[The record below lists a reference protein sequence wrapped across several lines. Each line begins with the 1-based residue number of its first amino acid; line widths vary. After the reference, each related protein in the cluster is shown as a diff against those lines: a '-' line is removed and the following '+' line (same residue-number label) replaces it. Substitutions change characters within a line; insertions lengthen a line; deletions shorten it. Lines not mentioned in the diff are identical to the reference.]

1 MMSAS
6 TTTISRGISRSGVV
20 GLSLLVAFL
29 IACPFLLPTYWTFIF
44 GEILIMVLFAMS
56 FNLLLGYSG
65 LLSFGQAGFFGV
77 GAYAAALLILQ
88 GWHSLTLILLAGLA
102 AAGLAALVIGYLCV
116 RRDEIYFAMI
126 TLGFGMMLF
135 TIAHNWIELTG
146 GSDGLPLGE
155 LPALRLPGMEF
166 SLFDPRVMYLFILF
180 VVLCAIFFLWRL
192 VRSPFGLILTAVREN
207 KERLAFVGADV
218 RRVRLTAFTIAGA
231 LAGLAGALFCLFN
244 SMATPD
250 FMHWSYSARP
260 VLMTIL
266 GGSGVFL
273 GPAFGAAVFF
283 LLEQA
288 ITQMTDNWMI
298 FLGAILIPV
307 VIFFPRGI
315 LGTLVFYWEQRRN
328 GRR

>member
-1 MMSAS
+1 MKNHFSYQKS
-6 TTTISRGISRSGVV
+6 VV
-20 GLSLLVAFL
+20 LLTFLAAFL
-29 IACPFLLPTYWTFIF
+29 ICCPFLLPTYWTFIL
-44 GEILIMVLFAMS
+44 GEILIMTLFSMS
-56 FNLLLGYSG
+56 FNLLLGYTG

-77 GAYAAALLILQ
+77 GAYSTALLILKGCQ
-88 GWHSLTLILLAGLA
+88 SLSLIMLAGIVSATLA
-102 AAGLAALVIGYLCV
+102 AAVIGFLCV

-146 GSDGLPLGE
+146 GSDGLPLAI
-155 LPALRLPGMEF
+155 LPSLQLPGVEL
-166 SLFDPRVMYLFILF
+166 SLFDPRNMYFFILA
-180 VVLCAIFFLWRL
+180 VVIVGIFFLWRL
-192 VRSPFGLILTAVREN
+192 VQSPFGLILTAVREN
-207 KERLAFVGADV
+207 KERLTFVGADV
-218 RRVRLTAFTIAGA
+218 RMVRLTAFTIAGG
-231 LAGLAGALFCLFN
+231 LAGLSGALFCLFN

-250 FMHWSYSARP
+250 FMHWSYSAKP

-266 GGSGVFL
+266 GGSEVFL

-288 ITQMTDNWMI
+288 ITTMTDNWMI

-315 LGTLVFYWEQRRN
+315 MGTIIKYFERRREAN
-328 GRR
+328 RQ

>member
-1 MMSAS
+1 
-6 TTTISRGISRSGVV
+6 
-20 GLSLLVAFL
+20 
-29 IACPFLLPTYWTFIF
+29 
-44 GEILIMVLFAMS
+44 LIMVLFAMS

-77 GAYAAALLILQ
+77 GSYTTALLILK
-88 GWHSLTLILLAGLA
+88 GWQSLTLIMLAGIFSAALA
-102 AAGLAALVIGYLCV
+102 AAVIGYLCV

-146 GSDGLPLGE
+146 GSDGLPLAVI
-155 LPALRLPGMEF
+155 PSLRLPGLEL
-166 SLFDPRVMYLFILF
+166 SLFDPRNMYLFILA
-180 VVLCAIFFLWRL
+180 VVLAGIFILWRL

-218 RRVRLTAFTIAGA
+218 RLVRLTAFTIAGG
-231 LAGLAGALFCLFN
+231 LAGLSGALFCLFN

-250 FMHWSYSARP
+250 FMHWSYSAKP

-266 GGSGVFL
+266 GGSEIFL

-288 ITQMTDNWMI
+288 ITTMTDNWMI

-315 LGTLVFYWEQRRN
+315 LGTIVKYFDRRREAN
-328 GRR
+328 RQ

>member
-1 MMSAS
+1 MKKQPNYPK
-6 TTTISRGISRSGVV
+6 TGI
-20 GLSLLVAFL
+20 FL
-29 IACPFLLPTYWTFIF
+29 IFLIGFLIGCPFFLPTYWTFIL
-44 GEILIMVLFAMS
+44 GEILIMALFSMS

-77 GAYAAALLILQ
+77 GAYAAALLILK
-88 GWHSLTLILLAGLA
+88 GWQSLSLILLVGVFSAALA
-102 AAGLAALVIGYLCV
+102 AAAIGYLCV

-146 GSDGLPLGE
+146 GSDGLPLAA
-155 LPALRLPGMEF
+155 LPTLRLPGLEL
-166 SLFDPRVMYLFILF
+166 SLFDPRNMYLFILAVF
-180 VVLCAIFFLWRL
+180 LAGIFLLWRL

-218 RRVRLTAFTIAGA
+218 RMVRLTAFTIAGG
-231 LAGLAGALFCLFN
+231 LAGLSGALFCLFN

-260 VLMTIL
+260 ILMTIL

-283 LLEQA
+283 LLEQV
-288 ITQMTDNWMI
+288 ITHITDNWMI

-307 VIFFPRGI
+307 VIFFPQGI
-315 LGTLVFYWEQRRN
+315 LGTIVKYFDREQETDRQ
-328 GRR
+328 

>member
-1 MMSAS
+1 MNSSRKISAGGWA
-6 TTTISRGISRSGVV
+6 TLGLLTIF
-20 GLSLLVAFL
+20 LV
-29 IACPFLLPTYWTFIF
+29 ACPFLLPTYWTFIF
-44 GEILIMVLFAMS
+44 AEILIMVLFAMS

-77 GAYAAALLILQ
+77 GAYTAALLILK
-88 GWHSLTLILLAGLA
+88 GWHSLTLILLAGFVT
-102 AAGLAALVIGYLCV
+102 AGLAALVIGYLCV

-155 LPALRLPGMEF
+155 LPMLRLPGFEF
-166 SLFDPRVMYLFILF
+166 SLFDPRVMYLFILA
-180 VVLCAIFFLWRL
+180 VVLLGIFFLWRL
-192 VRSPFGLILTAVREN
+192 VRSPFGLVLTAVREN

-231 LAGLAGALFCLFN
+231 LAGLSGTLFALFN

-266 GGSGVFL
+266 GGSGVFF

-288 ITQMTDNWMI
+288 ITQLTDNWMI

-315 LGTLVFYWEQRRN
+315 LGTLAHYREQHRS
-328 GRR
+328 GRGE

>member
-1 MMSAS
+1 MKKQPNYPK
-6 TTTISRGISRSGVV
+6 TGI
-20 GLSLLVAFL
+20 FL
-29 IACPFLLPTYWTFIF
+29 IFLIGFLTGCPFFLPTYWTFIL
-44 GEILIMVLFAMS
+44 GEILIMALFSMS

-77 GAYAAALLILQ
+77 GAYSTALLILK
-88 GWHSLTLILLAGLA
+88 GWQSLSLILLVGIFSAALA
-102 AAGLAALVIGYLCV
+102 AVVIGFLCV

-146 GSDGLPLGE
+146 GSDGLPLAA
-155 LPALRLPGMEF
+155 LPTLRLPGLEL
-166 SLFDPRVMYLFILF
+166 SLFDPRNMYLFIL
-180 VVLCAIFFLWRL
+180 VVFLAGIFLLWRL

-218 RRVRLTAFTIAGA
+218 RMVRLTAFTIAGG
-231 LAGLAGALFCLFN
+231 LAGLSGALFCLFN

-260 VLMTIL
+260 ILMTIL

-273 GPAFGAAVFF
+273 GPAFGAAAFF
-283 LLEQA
+283 LLEQV
-288 ITQMTDNWMI
+288 ITHITDNWMI

-307 VIFFPRGI
+307 VIFFPQGI
-315 LGTLVFYWEQRRN
+315 LGTIVKYFDREQETDRQ
-328 GRR
+328 

>member
-1 MMSAS
+1 MKNQPGRPKTA
-6 TTTISRGISRSGVV
+6 IFLIFLV
-20 GLSLLVAFL
+20 GFL
-29 IACPFLLPTYWTFIF
+29 IACPFFLPTYWTFIF
-44 GEILIMVLFAMS
+44 GEILIMALFAMS

-77 GAYAAALLILQ
+77 GAYAAALLILK
-88 GWHSLTLILLAGLA
+88 GWQSLTLIMLAGAISAALA
-102 AAGLAALVIGYLCV
+102 AAVIGYLCV

-126 TLGFGMMLF
+126 TLGFGMMLY

-146 GSDGLPLGE
+146 GSDGLPLAVI
-155 LPALRLPGMEF
+155 PALKLPGLEL
-166 SLFDPRVMYLFILF
+166 SLFDPRNMYLFILF
-180 VVLCAIFFLWRL
+180 VVLAGIFFLWRL
-192 VRSPFGLILTAVREN
+192 VQSPFGLLLTAVREN

-218 RRVRLTAFTIAGA
+218 RMVRLTAFTIAGA
-231 LAGLAGALFCLFN
+231 LAGLSGALFCLFN

-266 GGSGVFL
+266 GGSGVFF

-283 LLEQA
+283 LLEQV
-288 ITQMTDNWMI
+288 ITNLTDNWMI

-307 VIFFPRGI
+307 VIFFPQGI
-315 LGTLVFYWEQRRN
+315 LGTISNYFSRQKGN
-328 GRR
+328 GQ

>member
-1 MMSAS
+1 MKKQPGYPK
-6 TTTISRGISRSGVV
+6 TT
-20 GLSLLVAFL
+20 LFL
-29 IACPFLLPTYWTFIF
+29 ILLIGFLVGCPFFLPTYWTFML
-44 GEILIMVLFAMS
+44 GEILIMALFAMS
-56 FNLLLGYSG
+56 FNLLLGYTG

-77 GAYAAALLILQ
+77 GAYSTALLILKGCQ
-88 GWHSLTLILLAGLA
+88 SFSLIMLAGIVSATLA
-102 AAGLAALVIGYLCV
+102 AAVIGFLCV

-146 GSDGLPLGE
+146 GSDGLPLAA
-155 LPALRLPGMEF
+155 LPSLRLPGLEL
-166 SLFDPRVMYLFILF
+166 SLFDPRNMYFFILA
-180 VVLCAIFFLWRL
+180 VVIIGIFFLWRL

-207 KERLAFVGADV
+207 KERLAFVGANV
-218 RRVRLTAFTIAGA
+218 RMVRLTAFTIAGG

-250 FMHWSYSARP
+250 FMHWSYSAKP

-266 GGSGVFL
+266 GGSEVFL

-288 ITQMTDNWMI
+288 ITTMTDNWMI

-315 LGTLVFYWEQRRN
+315 LGTMIRYFEHLRKVNKQ
-328 GRR
+328 

>member
-1 MMSAS
+1 MKKQPGYPK
-6 TTTISRGISRSGVV
+6 TVI
-20 GLSLLVAFL
+20 FL
-29 IACPFLLPTYWTFIF
+29 ILLIGFLVGCPFFLPTYWTFIL
-44 GEILIMVLFAMS
+44 GEILIMALFSMS

-77 GAYAAALLILQ
+77 GAYSTALLIIK
-88 GWHSLTLILLAGLA
+88 GWQSLSLILLVGIFTAALA
-102 AAGLAALVIGYLCV
+102 AVIIGFLCV

-146 GSDGLPLGE
+146 GSDGLPLASLPTLRIPGLE
-155 LPALRLPGMEF
+155 L
-166 SLFDPRVMYLFILF
+166 SLFDPRNMYLLILAVF
-180 VVLCAIFFLWRL
+180 LAGIFLLWRL

-218 RRVRLTAFTIAGA
+218 RLVRLAAFTIAGG
-231 LAGLAGALFCLFN
+231 LAGLSGTLFCLFN

-250 FMHWSYSARP
+250 FMHWSYSAKP
-260 VLMTIL
+260 ILMTIL

-273 GPAFGAAVFF
+273 GPAFGAVIFF
-283 LLEQA
+283 LLEQV
-288 ITQMTDNWMI
+288 ITNITDNWMI

-307 VIFFPRGI
+307 VIFFPQGI
-315 LGTLVFYWEQRRN
+315 LGTMVKYFDRGQESDRQ
-328 GRR
+328 

>member
-1 MMSAS
+1 MKKQPNYPK
-6 TTTISRGISRSGVV
+6 TGI
-20 GLSLLVAFL
+20 FL
-29 IACPFLLPTYWTFIF
+29 IFLIGFLIGCPFFLPTYWTFIL
-44 GEILIMVLFAMS
+44 GEILIMALFSMS

-77 GAYAAALLILQ
+77 GAYAAALLILK
-88 GWHSLTLILLAGLA
+88 GWQSLSLILLVGVFSAALA
-102 AAGLAALVIGYLCV
+102 AVVIGFLCV

-146 GSDGLPLGE
+146 GSDGLPLAA
-155 LPALRLPGMEF
+155 LPTLRLPGLEL
-166 SLFDPRVMYLFILF
+166 SLFDPRNMYLFILAVF
-180 VVLCAIFFLWRL
+180 LAGIFLLWRL

-218 RRVRLTAFTIAGA
+218 RMVRLTAFTIAGG
-231 LAGLAGALFCLFN
+231 LAGLSGALFCLFN

-260 VLMTIL
+260 IL

-283 LLEQA
+283 LLEQV
-288 ITQMTDNWMI
+288 ITHITDNWMI

-307 VIFFPRGI
+307 VIFFPQGI
-315 LGTLVFYWEQRRN
+315 LGTIVKYFDREQETDRQ
-328 GRR
+328 

>member
-1 MMSAS
+1 MTNQTVYPKTA
-6 TTTISRGISRSGVV
+6 V
-20 GLSLLVAFL
+20 FL
-29 IACPFLLPTYWTFIF
+29 IFLVGFLISCPFFLPTYWTFIL

-77 GAYAAALLILQ
+77 GSYTAALLILK
-88 GWHSLTLILLAGLA
+88 GWQSLSLIMLAGIFSAALA
-102 AAGLAALVIGYLCV
+102 AAVIGYLCV

-146 GSDGLPLGE
+146 GSDGLPLAVI
-155 LPALRLPGMEF
+155 PSLRLPGLEL
-166 SLFDPRVMYLFILF
+166 SLFDPRNMYLFILA
-180 VVLCAIFFLWRL
+180 VVLAGIFILWRL

-218 RRVRLTAFTIAGA
+218 RLVRLTAFTIAGG
-231 LAGLAGALFCLFN
+231 LAGLSGALFCLFN

-250 FMHWSYSARP
+250 FMHWSYSAKP

-266 GGSGVFL
+266 GGSEIFL

-288 ITQMTDNWMI
+288 ITTMTDNWMI
-298 FLGAILIPV
+298 FLGGILIPV

-315 LGTLVFYWEQRRN
+315 LGTIVKYFDRRREA
-328 GRR
+328 GRQ

>member
-1 MMSAS
+1 MKRHPCYPK
-6 TTTISRGISRSGVV
+6 IGIFLFFLV
-20 GLSLLVAFL
+20 GFF
-29 IACPFLLPTYWTFIF
+29 ITCPFILPTYWTFIL
-44 GEILIMVLFAMS
+44 GEILIMALFAMS
-56 FNLLLGYSG
+56 FNLLLGYTG

-77 GAYAAALLILQ
+77 GAYSTALLILK
-88 GWHSLTLILLAGLA
+88 GWQSLSLILLVGIFTAALA
-102 AAGLAALVIGYLCV
+102 AVVIGFLCV

-146 GSDGLPLGE
+146 GSDGLPLAT
-155 LPALRLPGMEF
+155 LPSLKLPGLELT
-166 SLFDPRVMYLFILF
+166 LFDPRNMYFFILA
-180 VVLCAIFFLWRL
+180 VVIIGIFFLWRL

-207 KERLAFVGADV
+207 KERLTFVGADV
-218 RRVRLTAFTIAGA
+218 RRVRLTAFTIAGG
-231 LAGLAGALFCLFN
+231 LAGLSGSLFCLFN

-250 FMHWSYSARP
+250 FMHWSYSAKP

-266 GGSGVFL
+266 GGTEVFF

-288 ITQMTDNWMI
+288 ITTMTDNWMI

-307 VIFFPRGI
+307 VIFFPQGI
-315 LGTLVFYWEQRRN
+315 LGTMVKYFNREREPNKQ
-328 GRR
+328 

>member
-1 MMSAS
+1 MTNQPGYPKTA
-6 TTTISRGISRSGVV
+6 I
-20 GLSLLVAFL
+20 FL
-29 IACPFLLPTYWTFIF
+29 IFLVGFLIGCPFFLPTYWTFIF
-44 GEILIMVLFAMS
+44 AEILIMVLFAMS

-77 GAYAAALLILQ
+77 GSYTTALLILK
-88 GWHSLTLILLAGLA
+88 GWQSLTLIMLAGIFSAALA
-102 AAGLAALVIGYLCV
+102 AAVIGYLCV

-146 GSDGLPLGE
+146 GSDGLPLAVI
-155 LPALRLPGMEF
+155 PSLRLPGLEL
-166 SLFDPRVMYLFILF
+166 SLFDPRNMYLFILA
-180 VVLCAIFFLWRL
+180 VVLAGIFILWRL

-218 RRVRLTAFTIAGA
+218 RLVRLTAFTIAGG
-231 LAGLAGALFCLFN
+231 LAGLSGALFCLFN

-250 FMHWSYSARP
+250 FMHWSYSAKP
-260 VLMTIL
+260 VLMTIF
-266 GGSGVFL
+266 GGSEIFL

-288 ITQMTDNWMI
+288 ITTMTDNWMI

-315 LGTLVFYWEQRRN
+315 LGTIVKYFDRRREAN
-328 GRR
+328 RQ

>member
-1 MMSAS
+1 MKNRPEYPKTA
-6 TTTISRGISRSGVV
+6 V
-20 GLSLLVAFL
+20 FL
-29 IACPFLLPTYWTFIF
+29 IFLIGFLVACPFFLPTYWTFIL
-44 GEILIMVLFAMS
+44 GEILIMALFAMS

-77 GAYAAALLILQ
+77 GAYSTALLILQ
-88 GWHSLTLILLAGLA
+88 GWQSLSLILLAGIFSAALA
-102 AAGLAALVIGYLCV
+102 AAAIGYLCV

-146 GSDGLPLGE
+146 GSDGLPLAV
-155 LPALRLPGMEF
+155 LPALKLPGLEL
-166 SLFDPRVMYLFILF
+166 SLFDPRNMYLFIL
-180 VVLCAIFFLWRL
+180 VIVLAAIFFLWRL

-218 RRVRLTAFTIAGA
+218 RMVRLTAFTIAGG
-231 LAGLAGALFCLFN
+231 LAGLSGVLFCLFN

-260 VLMTIL
+260 VLMTVL
-266 GGSGVFL
+266 GGAEIFL

-283 LLEQA
+283 LLEQV
-288 ITQMTDNWMI
+288 ITNVTDNWMI

-307 VIFFPRGI
+307 VIFFPQGI
-315 LGTLVFYWEQRRN
+315 LGTMIKYFNREQETDK
-328 GRR
+328 